1 MPCWALLPVATAM
14 AAGVARPRA
23 QGQLITSTDRAKFR
37 LSSIFLVM
45 IIQVIK
51 VIREITITVNTK
63 YLEILSAN
71 LSTGIFSLL
80 AFFVRLIILERT
92 VVLALLVTCT
102 LIVPKVLIVPPITS
116 SPIVLFTG
124 KDSPVIIDSSIDELP
139 LIITPSLGTDS
150 PGLMMTIS
158 FFFRSLIDINSSLP
172 SFNK

>member
-1 MPCWALLPVATAM
+1 M
-14 AAGVARPRA
+14 AAGVASPRA
-23 QGQLITSTDRAKFR
+23 QGQLITSTDRAKLR
-37 LSSIFLVM
+37 LSSMFLL
-45 IIQVIK
+45 IIVQIIK
-51 VIREITITVNTK
+51 VISEMPITVNTK

-80 AFFVRLIILERT
+80 AFLVRLIILERT

-102 LIVPKVLIVPPITS
+102 LIVPKVLMVPPITS
-116 SPIVLFTG
+116 SPTVLFTG

-139 LIITPSLGTDS
+139 FMITPSLGTDS

-158 FFFRSLIDINSSLP
+158 FFFKSLIDINSSLP